1 MLGVFRSPPHPAEM
15 ILCSS
20 FPNWYPRCAHLQ
32 DLLTGVLPHNVPAAA
47 AACLV
52 VKYVEPHIMACLQPC
67 GATVMEFV
75 WIPLLLLFTA
85 VQRQ

>member
-1 MLGVFRSPPHPAEM
+1 MLCPPAG
-15 ILCSS
+15 S
-20 FPNWYPRCAHLQ
+20 
-32 DLLTGVLPHNVPAAA
+32 A

-52 VKYVEPHIMACLQPC
+52 VKYVEPHIMACLLPC

-75 WIPLLLLFTA
+75 WIPLLLLFTV